1 MIKSEEYKVR
11 EILGSYYDRIIALT
25 KGEIAERIVLHHED
39 PKSIGNSHTLDY
51 NTSDYQ
57 IIKENLKYLSDEVS
71 SRLKVNKMLAYTITL
86 TLKDKNFISTSKSK
100 QIIEPTDDNDKIF
113 IEILKLL
120 DKVEN
125 KVIRLVGVSTSN
137 LIYKEHYS
145 KQLSLFTINKEND
158 NTKELIDKL
167 NKLAGKNIFMKAKD
181 LENGKRN

>member
-1 MIKSEEYKVR
+1 M
-11 EILGSYYDRIIALT
+11 
-25 KGEIAERIVLHHED
+25 
-39 PKSIGNSHTLDY
+39 
-51 NTSDYQ
+51 
-57 IIKENLKYLSDEVS
+57 S